1 MTLMKFAR
9 IGLTIILVPIV
20 AVAAW
25 IIATWPKESV
35 DGARTMDGVASAAR
49 HLTWS
54 PDGRQLAGALQDG
67 SYMLWDAATGAVVRE
82 LRGPYRGAGGV
93 GLTFG
98 PGGTHVIVEQTKR
111 TMAPNGYFSVLGA
124 WNVADGTVTDI
135 FGPSSAR
142 SYSSTADR
150 LLVLY
155 ERGEVIAYDPR
166 TWQPAQLWKADLLAT
181 RSLAAQPGGKLI
193 AVSGTMMC
201 PRGLPPAR
209 VWVYDAD
216 NIPPMPFVAIP
227 VTTLDGPHHDGV
239 SIQFSW
245 LGKDKLVSTASQVG
259 TGMNCEGRSSN
270 LSDSD
275 RLAIWQAQ
283 DGKKLGALPAA
294 IASVESLST
303 RPDGKMLALAAV
315 ASDGDLTA
323 VHVWDVEA
331 GRLATTWGGVGAVY
345 SGVAFSP
352 DGKFLAASRTRES
365 PMYRRLAP
373 IVGVF
378 GEGALRRLASYFSP
392 IPEVVVAPTP
402 N

>member
-1 MTLMKFAR
+1 MKFAR

-49 HLTWS
+49 QLTWS

-216 NIPPMPFVAIP
+216 DIPPLPFLATP
-227 VTTLDGPHHDGV
+227 VTTLDGPHNDGV

-245 LGKDKLVSTASQVG
+245 LGKDKLVSTASQIS
-259 TGMNCEGRSSN
+259 TGKNCEGRSSN
-270 LSDSD
+270 LSDTD
-275 RLAIWQAQ
+275 RVAIWQAQ
-283 DGKKLGALPAA
+283 DGKKLAALPAA
-294 IASVESLST
+294 IASVESLAT
-303 RPDGKMLALAAV
+303 RPDGKMLAVAGV
-315 ASDGDLTA
+315 ASEGGPDTVQL
-323 VHVWDVEA
+323 WDVDG
-331 GRLATTWGGVGAVY
+331 GRLVATWGGSGAGY
-345 SGVAFSP
+345 NGIAFGP
-352 DGKFLAASRTRES
+352 DGTLLAASRTRPS
-365 PMYRRLAP
+365 PTYVRLAP
-373 IVGVF
+373 MVGLL
-378 GEGALRRLASYFSP
+378 GEGARQWLGATFP
-392 IPEVVVAPTP
+392 PVPEVLVAPAP

>member
-1 MTLMKFAR
+1 MTLMKLIR
-9 IGLTIILVPIV
+9 IGLTIVLVPIV
-20 AVAAW
+20 IVSAW
-25 IIATWPKESV
+25 IVATWPKESV
-35 DGARTMDGVASAAR
+35 DGARSMDGVASAAR
-49 HLTWS
+49 YLTWS

-142 SYSSTADR
+142 SYSAGSDR

-181 RSLAAQPGGKLI
+181 RSLAVQPGGKLI

-209 VWVYDAD
+209 LWVYDAD
-216 NIPPMPFVAIP
+216 EIPPLPFVAAP
-227 VTTLDGPHHDGV
+227 LATVDGPHQDGV

-245 LGKDKLVSTASQVG
+245 LGKDKLISTASQIG
-259 TGMNCEGRSSN
+259 TGLNCDGRSSN
-270 LSDSD
+270 LTDSD
-275 RLAIWQAQ
+275 RVAIWQAQ
-283 DGKKLGALPAA
+283 DGTKVGALPAA
-294 IASVESLST
+294 IKAVESISA
-303 RPDGKMLALAAV
+303 RPDGKMLALGVVAGEDDAV
-315 ASDGDLTA
+315 T
-323 VHVWDVEA
+323 VQIWNVEA
-331 GRLATTWGGVGAVY
+331 GRLVATWGGSGTVY
-345 SGVAFSP
+345 SGVAFSE
-352 DGKFLAASRTRES
+352 DGKLLAASRTRRS
-365 PMYRRLAP
+365 PTYSRLAP

-378 GEGALRRLASYFSP
+378 GEGARLWLASYFSP
-392 IPEVVVAPTP
+392 IPEVIVAPAP